1 MRNKRNATILILLS
15 VLMSAILIFSGCSA
29 APSEERTEATL
40 YLPNA
45 AADGFDTVTKK
56 VTATPQGII
65 DALIKEDALP
75 KGTAV
80 REFRYEEGEKRLY
93 LDVSGEFHA
102 ALLST
107 GSTGETFL
115 IGSLVNTLLDFYDAE
130 TVKLSSENLPIS
142 TGHNIYEEPLG
153 FVSFGVAE
161 ETVPVRFWAEPAY
174 WQGHL
179 RIPLYLENP
188 SEEPFKLGR
197 DFKLERLDG
206 DAWTECEPQDSSPAL
221 LDNPGIQFPIEP
233 GEICTF
239 LAWIGNAATENSGQ
253 YMPEGRYRL
262 TIILPDGSDASAEFD
277 FQKEMPEHDEFTV
290 SAGHEQY
297 PAEDPSVTMRITNN
311 TGSETSFG
319 VEYSLEQLV
328 DGEWSAV
335 RPESPLSFNAIA
347 VMLPAGETHEFH
359 INLGDYGLDLEPGR
373 YRLVKQLGL
382 WYYAAEFKL
391 I

>member
-130 TVKLSSENLPIS
+130 TVKLSSEQLPVS

-179 RIPLYLENP
+179 RIPLYLENL

-262 TIILPDGSDASAEFD
+262 TII
-277 FQKEMPEHDEFTV
+277 
-290 SAGHEQY
+290 
-297 PAEDPSVTMRITNN
+297 
-311 TGSETSFG
+311 
-319 VEYSLEQLV
+319 
-328 DGEWSAV
+328 
-335 RPESPLSFNAIA
+335 
-347 VMLPAGETHEFH
+347 
-359 INLGDYGLDLEPGR
+359 
-373 YRLVKQLGL
+373 
-382 WYYAAEFKL
+382 
-391 I
+391 